1 MTICFPV
8 GVTID
13 FLLDKIQSLK
23 LNHTKFIY
31 INLIYNSSVIL
42 GAMKLTTKTRY
53 GARLLLDLAQRQG
66 QGAVQMSEIS
76 IRQNISI
83 KYLEQIIRP
92 LKKAKFVKSIRGPK
106 GGHMLAKKPDEITLG
121 DVTRLF
127 EGQSDLVDC
136 LGNPKKCPNI
146 DDCLVR
152 QGWQKAAQA
161 LYRELD
167 SITIASLLE
176 NKKIK

>member
-1 MTICFPV
+1 MN
-8 GVTID
+8 

-23 LNHTKFIY
+23 FNHTQFIY
-31 INLIYNSSVIL
+31 IKLIYNSSVIL
-42 GAMKLTTKTRY
+42 GSMKLTTKTRY

-66 QGAVQMSEIS
+66 QGAIQMSEIS
-76 IRQNISI
+76 LRQNISI

-92 LKKAKFVKSIRGPK
+92 LKKANLVKSIRGPK
-106 GGHMLAKKPDEITLG
+106 GGHMLAKKPEKITLG
-121 DVTRLF
+121 DITRLF

-136 LGNPKKCPNI
+136 IGNPKKCLQS

-152 QGWQKAAQA
+152 QGWQKAAKA
-161 LYRELD
+161 LYGELD